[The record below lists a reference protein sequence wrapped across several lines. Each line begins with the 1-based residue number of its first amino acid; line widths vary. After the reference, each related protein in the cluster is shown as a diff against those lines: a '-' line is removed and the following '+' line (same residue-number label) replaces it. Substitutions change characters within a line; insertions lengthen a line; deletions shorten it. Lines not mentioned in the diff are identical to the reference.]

1 MKKHVRKWMIA
12 GLVVLATA
20 PALAGCVAEVGPGYY
35 HGGWHHYRD
44 WR

>member
-1 MKKHVRKWMIA
+1 MKRHVRKWMIA
-12 GLVVLATA
+12 GLVVLAAA
-20 PALAGCVAEVGPGYY
+20 PALAGCVVELGPGYY

>member
-35 HGGWHHYRD
+35 HGWHHYHA